1 MHAVRVT
8 RRLRGQ
14 EHRLRLRGNV
24 VVEHTV
30 A

>member
-1 MHAVRVT
+1 VRVV

-14 EHRLRLRGNV
+14 EHRLRLRGST